1 MIFGEISSKPEIVR
15 ERQKEKREKRK
26 EERNRELGKECQKHA
41 EAEKRNLKYK
51 KKRRIKY

>member
-15 ERQKEKREKRK
+15 ERQKEKREERK